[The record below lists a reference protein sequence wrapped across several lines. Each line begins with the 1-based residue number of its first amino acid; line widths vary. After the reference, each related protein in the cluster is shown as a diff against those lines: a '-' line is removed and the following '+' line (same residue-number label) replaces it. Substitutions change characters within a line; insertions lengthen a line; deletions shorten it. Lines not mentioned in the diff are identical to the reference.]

1 MSNERSP
8 GLLGY
13 GTVHYEELP
22 VSDDLAW
29 LRHRLGKLVQGGIY
43 LVAGQP
49 GIGKSTLAIQMA
61 LDLARNETQSLY
73 LLTEQSPED
82 LAHRARLMSSAWS
95 PEVAR
100 SAHGRI
106 HPNDELYDIES
117 LPSFLAHQVLS
128 GSGKYHDVKLIVVD
142 SVQGQGLSAA
152 ATKKYRQVYEFC
164 RQCKAAGITVL
175 LVAHVTKRGEI
186 AGPKDLEHN
195 VDCVLVMR
203 KAMAYRPL
211 FVPKN
216 RFGPA
221 ILKPIPLEMDRATTA
236 LRLAPHSDAVS
247 TVARS
252 FLGKGGPLPEVQAA
266 VSLPTYGARGK
277 ITAPGLPRREIEQ
290 LTNCISQIPDMDI
303 GDLDYSIHCRLPGDR
318 KYRSVLGLPLSMALI
333 ASYVQKEIPKHH
345 IYLGEIDLLRQVR
358 EVPEQIVLDL
368 WEALDTEEIA
378 KPCRVYLPP
387 GSAEVVQS
395 ELPHVTVVKCKRL
408 DDAVFNTWPELRQ
421 EARS

>member
-1 MSNERSP
+1 MNERPP

-13 GTVHYEELP
+13 GDVQYDELP

-29 LRHRLGKLVQGGIY
+29 LRHRLGKLVKGGIY

-49 GIGKSTLAIQMA
+49 GIGKSTLAIQLA
-61 LDLARNETQSLY
+61 LDLARNETESLY
-73 LLTEQSPED
+73 LLTEQSPGD
-82 LAHRARLMSSAWS
+82 LAHRARLMSSTWR
-95 PEVAR
+95 PEVSRA
-100 SAHGRI
+100 AHSRI
-106 HPNDELYDIES
+106 HPSDELYDIET

-128 GSGKYHDVKLIVVD
+128 RSGKYHSVKLIVVD

-164 RQCKAAGITVL
+164 RQCKTAGITVL

-186 AGPKDLEHN
+186 AGPKDMEHN
-195 VDCVLVMR
+195 VDCVMVMR

-221 ILKPIPLEMDRATTA
+221 ILKPIPLEMDGVTTS
-236 LRLAPHSDAVS
+236 LKLAPHSDAVS

-252 FLGKGGPLPEVQAA
+252 FLGRGGPLPEVQAA
-266 VSLPTYGARGK
+266 VSLPTYGARGR
-277 ITAPGLPRREIEQ
+277 ITAPGLPRKEIEQ
-290 LTNCISQIPDMDI
+290 LTNCISQIPDLDI

-333 ASYVQKEIPKHH
+333 ASYVQKEIPGHH

-358 EVPEQIVLDL
+358 EVPEQVVLEL
-368 WEALDTEEIA
+368 WEAVQEGEIPR
-378 KPCRVYLPP
+378 PCRIYLPP
-387 GSAEVVQS
+387 ASAELVQNELDQVSVVR
-395 ELPHVTVVKCKRL
+395 TTRL
-408 DDAVFNTWPELRQ
+408 EDAVFHTWPELRHGGL
-421 EARS
+421 S